1 MQSARTSRIVAF
13 MTQPNL
19 DIPPAPWTLHGA
31 ALLFLDR
38 DNCGKIGARV
48 WVNYT
53 DSPVGAYNEMA
64 FAIFTRRGVRVL
76 EMPVT
81 LERSMICGRA
91 IWGFPK
97 TLENIEYSMSRNRVM
112 VRHRGATVRA
122 RISRFSF
129 PIKLRAW
136 TIQTLD
142 GANVRVPISIR
153 GRVHF
158 AARGRK
164 LGVCLRDFELTV
176 WVPEKL

>member
-1 MQSARTSRIVAF
+1 MQCARTSRIVAF

-38 DNCGKIGARV
+38 DNGGKIGARV
-48 WVNYT
+48 WVHYT
-53 DSPVGAYNEMA
+53 DSPVGAYDEMA
-64 FAIFTRRGVRVL
+64 FAVLTKRGVRVL

-81 LERSMICGRA
+81 LERSMIGGRA

-97 TLENIEYSMSRNRVM
+97 TLENIEYSMLRNRVA
-112 VRHRGATVRA
+112 VRHRGQTIRA
-122 RISRFSF
+122 RISQFSF

-164 LGVCLRDFELTV
+164 LGVFIRDFELV
-176 WVPEKL
+176 VAPPEKI